1 MHYSHLIYFK
11 QKGHNPLFP
20 HLTFWELTCSQQ
32 LFVIFFYII
41 FENGPDI
48 IRTNEPVTLN
58 IRQKSNMKNSS
69 HNTAISGNLHPF
81 GQTFQPTTLI
91 LKLGRISLNQII
103 SNVDPRGIIWCYM
116 PYTKLVSDEKMCKFC
131 TTKYMCKENNLTL
144 GGDNFDTRG
153 MISTDKAEDQHT
165 MFHAKDKPSVPH
177 SLRDDFHSFHS
188 KHIR

>member
-1 MHYSHLIYFK
+1 
-11 QKGHNPLFP
+11 
-20 HLTFWELTCSQQ
+20 
-32 LFVIFFYII
+32 
-41 FENGPDI
+41 
-48 IRTNEPVTLN
+48 
-58 IRQKSNMKNSS
+58 
-69 HNTAISGNLHPF
+69 
-81 GQTFQPTTLI
+81 
-91 LKLGRISLNQII
+91 
-103 SNVDPRGIIWCYM
+103 M